1 MFDRCRKKQLGF
13 VRHQQQ
19 VDLTPENTVIGSW
32 PITGVCDS
40 WIVSAE
46 GFRLLCKIRVGRREP
61 VKRKLF
67 VLCVVGLLVGLVS
80 AGDLRAQGSP
90 ENSSRELQI
99 WTGGGHGIN
108 GSTSDTGVWNLGLRY
123 GLILTSPHGP
133 GFLKGQLEYA
143 FDVVPAWVLT
153 QKTNTAYGGGVN
165 PFAFK
170 WILSEPKKVKP
181 FFEIEGGTL
190 FTNKEVPERTSQ
202 VNFTTSGAL
211 GMHILGEKHNWSAE
225 VRFMHISNAGM
236 TTPNPGINTIQVR
249 IGWGIF
255 R

>member
-1 MFDRCRKKQLGF
+1 MQRNGF
-13 VRHQQQ
+13 LSLPRFEKF
-19 VDLTPENTVIGSW
+19 LCSSP
-32 PITGVCDS
+32 
-40 WIVSAE
+40 SAE
-46 GFRLLCKIRVGRREP
+46 TARLKIFRASGACLAATDCQERWFSAIVQAFRCAERIVRRIF
-61 VKRKLF
+61 F
-67 VLCVVGLLVGLVS
+67 VLGVLMMVTC
-80 AGDLRAQGSP
+80 ARELRAQGSP
-90 ENSSRELQI
+90 ENSSREIQI

-143 FDVVPAWVLT
+143 FDVVPAWVIT

-190 FTNKEVPERTSQ
+190 FTNKEVPENTSQ

-211 GMHILGEKHNWSAE
+211 GMHVLGEKHNWSAE
-225 VRFMHISNAGM
+225 VRFMHISDAGM

-249 IGWGIF
+249 LGFGWF
-255 R
+255 RK